1 MEQIHPDIRKLL
13 FIYSQKN
20 ALEKQRNSSRHKA
33 YYNDKKAKES
43 VDALSKLNNPTK
55 VEIKKL
61 LSKIKNYAS
70 KSNKY
75 SKLTQKAAA
84 KKAAITKRYKAFTK
98 KAIKKHE
105 LKIDY
110 LHADGFVHR
119 IISKHIGMLHPKHV
133 CFHFE
138 EFDVV
143 AAEYEAEKALERII
157 NGQEKSSKK
166 ETCKGQSPKTRV
178 DAC

>member
-33 YYNDKKAKES
+33 YYNDKKVKRLVEM
-43 VDALSKLNNPTK
+43 LSKSSNLTK
-55 VEIKKL
+55 VETKKL
-61 LSKIKNYAS
+61 LSRIKIYAS
-70 KSNKY
+70 NFNKY
-75 SKLTQKAAA
+75 SKLTKKAAA

-98 KAIKKHE
+98 KVIKKYE

-110 LHADGFVHR
+110 LNADGFVHR
-119 IISKHIGMLHPKHV
+119 ILSRHLYMLHPNHIW
-133 CFHFE
+133 FNHE
-138 EFDVV
+138 DFDVV
-143 AAEYEAEKALERII
+143 AAEYEAEKAFERII